1 MKRKSLIL
9 NLTWLLLTLAACRPN
24 TGSNQEPKTAKGRQ
38 LSAGSD
44 NKISMSINPNP
55 IRISSGSKAMLTLTN
70 NTSDSLKLG
79 ERFSIETFN
88 GKEWKALKILDSVS
102 VNDIGYIIPP
112 GQAKELPINLSPK
125 PFDYQPGRY
134 RIGKLI
140 QFMPGGRKL
149 KLTAAFIMQ

>member
-1 MKRKSLIL
+1 MKIKSLIL

-24 TGSNQEPKTAKGRQ
+24 AGSNQGPKAVKDRQ
-38 LSAGSD
+38 LSPGPD
-44 NKISMSINPNP
+44 NKVSMSINPNP

-79 ERFSIETFN
+79 DPFSIEAFN
-88 GKEWKALKILDSVS
+88 GKEWKALDILDSVS
-102 VNDIGYIIPP
+102 FNDIGYFIPP
-112 GQAKELPINLSPK
+112 GQAKELPINLRPK